1 MLPISLYIWFFP
13 VLPKADGGGGH
24 QGTGLLSSCSA
35 PPAGKTGRSEDLW
48 PITSTRLVPSST
60 LGAWPAPMC
69 CIPAPVCGEHTPL
82 ACSTAAVIS
91 VVEAPLQCMEACLL
105 GCQILTTSQQ
115 NHKAQL
121 NLNRF
126 FSLQSSFWVL
136 WQNQLALSWK
146 EDVYPLKIE
155 FCDEYKPSQVFIRW
169 PNEATDLCQSVS
181 SCWATAAAQ
190 HGRNAH
196 PCSSVPAHIF
206 GLQNPAASVAIATQK
221 KLLSDVR
228 WSAFDGL

>member
-1 MLPISLYIWFFP
+1 MLPISFYIWFFP

-69 CIPAPVCGEHTPL
+69 CIPAPVCGEHTPV

-126 FSLQSSFWVL
+126 FSGSP
-136 WQNQLALSWK
+136 LS
-146 EDVYPLKIE
+146 E
-155 FCDEYKPSQVFIRW
+155 FCDKISWLYLERKTFILWKLSFVMNTNPRRCLSGGRMKRL
-169 PNEATDLCQSVS
+169 TCVS
-181 SCWATAAAQ
+181 LSAAAGPLPLHSTAEMHIHAAAFQLTYLAYRIQQ
-190 HGRNAH
+190 H
-196 PCSSVPAHIF
+196 
-206 GLQNPAASVAIATQK
+206 
-221 KLLSDVR
+221 LLP
-228 WSAFDGL
+228 